1 MEGDVL
7 DMNKNVVIG
16 NAWPYA
22 NSSLHLGHIAGLIS
36 GEILARYHRLNGDR
50 VMFVSG
56 SDCHGTPITER
67 ARKEGISPDEIASH
81 YDNEFRELF
90 EKLNFSYDLFS
101 ATKTDYHKEHVKTL
115 FRKLYDN
122 GYIYEKI
129 EPQCF
134 CEKCNKFL
142 ADREVVLTCPECGE
156 ETKGDQCDKCLH
168 VPTAEELIGGN
179 CIVCGSK
186 TVEKDNKILY
196 LKLPAFQKQIEEHT
210 KEVNSGWRI
219 NARNETD
226 KYLKQ
231 GLVERAVSRDLIWGV
246 EIPVDGYND
255 KRMYVWID
263 AVLGYVT
270 DTMKVCEDRG
280 WNWEEFW
287 KEGYDTQI
295 YMCHGKDNIV
305 FHSIILNALLLGQ
318 EDNYHL
324 VDTIVSTEY
333 LNYNDQKFSK
343 SKKIGM
349 TALEALEIYPVDS
362 LRYHLVSNGP
372 EKKDTNFTPDD
383 FASTHNGE
391 LLNKFGNL
399 VNRTLKFKNLDKIIA
414 TDIDAE
420 IKKRIESIY
429 SEVGDLIEKL
439 EFREATSRI
448 MGLVEM
454 ANKYYDS
461 REPWKQRKE
470 DENGFNETMFTCSN
484 IIANLSNLFEP
495 IMPGTCAKIREYL
508 DLDEPTWNPIFLGK
522 DVELVNKNIEP
533 LFERLKL
540 D

>member
-1 MEGDVL
+1 
-7 DMNKNVVIG
+7 MNKNVVIG

-101 ATKTDYHKEHVKTL
+101 ATKTDYHKEHVKVL

-122 GYIYEKI
+122 GYIYEKV

-168 VPTAEELIGGN
+168 VPTSEELIGGN

-186 TVEKDNKILY
+186 TVKKDNKILY

-210 KEVNSGWRI
+210 KEVNSGWRV

-231 GLVERAVSRDLIWGV
+231 GLVERAVSRDLTWGV
-246 EIPVDGYND
+246 EIPVRGYDD
-255 KRMYVWID
+255 KRMYVWIE
-263 AVLGYVT
+263 AVLGYIT
-270 DTMKVCEDRG
+270 DTMRVCEERG
-280 WNWEEFW
+280 WNWEDFW
-287 KEGYDTQI
+287 KEGHNNKI

-318 EDNYHL
+318 KENYHL

-372 EKKDTNFTPDD
+372 EKKDTNFSPDD
-383 FASTHNGE
+383 FVSTHNGE

-399 VNRTLKFKNLDKIIA
+399 VNRTLKFKNLDKIEA
-414 TDIDAE
+414 TNIDSE
-420 IKKRIESIY
+420 IKDRIESIY
-429 SEVGDLIEKL
+429 AEVGGLIEKL

-461 REPWKQRKE
+461 REPWKQRNE
-470 DENGFNETMFTCSN
+470 DVASFNETMFTCAN

-495 IMPGTCAKIREYL
+495 IMPGTCKKIREYL
-508 DLDEPTWNPIFLGK
+508 DLGEPTWNPIFLDK
-522 DVELVNKNIEP
+522 DVDLVNKNIEP

>member
-1 MEGDVL
+1 MGKHILV
-7 DMNKNVVIG
+7 G

-36 GEILARYHRLNGDR
+36 GDIIARYHRLKGDE

-67 ARKEGISPDEIASH
+67 ARKEGIQPKEIADH
-81 YDNEFRELF
+81 YDQEFRELF
-90 EKLNFSYDLFS
+90 RRLNFSYDLFS
-101 ATKTDYHKEHVKTL
+101 STDTDYHKEKVKIL

-168 VPTAEELIGGN
+168 VPTSEELIGGN

-186 TVEKDNKILY
+186 TVQKDNKILY
-196 LKLPAFQKQIEEHT
+196 LRLPEFQKQIEEHT
-210 KEVNSGWRI
+210 TEVEGNWRI
-219 NARNETD
+219 NARNETR

-231 GLVERAVSRDLIWGV
+231 GLVERAVTRDLDWGV
-246 EIPVDGYND
+246 EIPVDGYED

-263 AVLGYVT
+263 AVLGYLT
-270 DTMKVCEDRG
+270 DTMKVCEERG
-280 WNWEEFW
+280 LDWEDFW
-287 KEGYDTQI
+287 KEGRNNKI

-318 EDNYHL
+318 KENYHL

-343 SKKIGM
+343 SKRIGM
-349 TALEALEIYPVDS
+349 TALEALDIYPIDS

-372 EKKDTNFTPDD
+372 EKKDTNFTPED
-383 FASTHNGE
+383 FVATHNGE

-399 VNRTLKFKNLDKIIA
+399 VNRTLKFKGLEKIKVATIA
-414 TDIDAE
+414 PELKEE
-420 IKKRIESIY
+420 IEKTY
-429 SEVGDLIEKL
+429 TEVSDLIEKL

-448 MGLVEM
+448 MNLVEK
-454 ANKYYDS
+454 ANKYYDTQ
-461 REPWKQRKE
+461 EPWKQIKE
-470 DENGFNETMFTCSN
+470 NEEAFNNTIYTCAN
-484 IIANLSNLFEP
+484 IIANLSNLFNP
-495 IMPGTCAKIREYL
+495 IMPATTDKIKEYL
-508 DLDEPTWNPIFLGK
+508 ELPEAKWEPIYLEKDIDLT
-522 DVELVNKNIEP
+522 NKNIEP
-533 LFERLKL
+533 LFERIK
-540 D
+540 

>member
-1 MEGDVL
+1 MGKHILV
-7 DMNKNVVIG
+7 G

-36 GEILARYHRLNGDR
+36 GDILARYHRLKGDE

-56 SDCHGTPITER
+56 TDAHGTPITQR
-67 ARKEGISPDEIASH
+67 ARKEGISPKKIADH
-81 YDNEFRELF
+81 YDKEFRELF
-90 EKLNFSYDLFS
+90 KKLNFSYDLFS
-101 ATKTDYHKEHVKTL
+101 NTDTDYHKEKVKIL

-168 VPTAEELIGGN
+168 VPTSEELIGGN

-186 TVEKDNKILY
+186 TVQRDNKILY
-196 LKLPAFQKQIEEHT
+196 LRLPDFQKEIEAHT
-210 KEVNSGWRI
+210 AEVEGNWRV
-219 NARNETD
+219 NARNETR

-231 GLVERAVSRDLIWGV
+231 GLVERAVTRDLDWGV
-246 EIPVDGYND
+246 EIPVDGYED

-263 AVLGYVT
+263 AVLGYLT
-270 DTMKVCEDRG
+270 DTMRVCEERG
-280 WNWEEFW
+280 LDWEDFW
-287 KEGYDTQI
+287 KEGRDNKI

-318 EDNYHL
+318 KENYHL

-343 SKKIGM
+343 SKKIGI
-349 TALEALEIYPVDS
+349 TALEALDIYPIDS

-372 EKKDTNFTPDD
+372 EKKDTNFTPED
-383 FASTHNGE
+383 FVATHNGE

-399 VNRTLKFKNLDKIIA
+399 VNRTLKFKGLEKIKVG
-414 TDIDAE
+414 TIDSELKEE
-420 IKKRIESIY
+420 IEKTY
-429 SEVGDLIEKL
+429 SEVSELIERL
-439 EFREATSRI
+439 EFREATNRI
-448 MGLVEM
+448 MSLVEK
-454 ANKYYDS
+454 ANKYYDTQ
-461 REPWKQRKE
+461 EPWKQIKE
-470 DENGFNETMFTCSN
+470 NEEAFNNTIFTCAN
-484 IIANLSNLFEP
+484 IIANLSNLFSP
-495 IMPGTCAKIREYL
+495 IMPTTTDKIREYL
-508 DLDEPTWNPIFLGK
+508 ELPEAKWEPIYLENEIDLT
-522 DVELVNKNIEP
+522 NKNIDP
-533 LFERLKL
+533 LFERIK
-540 D
+540 